1 MIETWR
7 WFGPNDPVTLDD
19 IRQAGATGIVTALH
33 DLPNGTVWPL
43 EAITARRDMIAA
55 AGLTWEVVE
64 SVPVHEDIKRAAPGW
79 EEKAEAWAQS
89 IRNLAACGI
98 RTVCYNFM
106 PLLDWTRTD
115 LTYAL
120 SDGALCLRYDAVDAA
135 VFDIHILA
143 RAKAAQDHRPEIA
156 AQAATRFA
164 QMSEEAQDALT
175 RTIIA
180 GLPGAEES
188 FDLESF
194 RAHLALYD
202 GIDAPRLR
210 ANLAAFL
217 ARVVPVAEEVGVR
230 LGMHPD
236 DPPFPI
242 FGLPRVVSTAE
253 DLQAI
258 LDMVQ
263 SPANGLTFCTG
274 SLGVRADNDLPAML
288 KRFGKHV
295 NFLHLRATLRE
306 ADGVSFHE
314 APHLAGNVDM
324 VAIGKAALAAEAA
337 QGRALPFRPDHGH
350 MLAHDQRVTSTPGYP
365 YIGRL
370 RGLAELRGILHA
382 LRWMADQ
389 QA

>member
-7 WFGPNDPVTLDD
+7 WFGPNDPVTLSD

-33 DLPNGTVWPL
+33 ALPNGTVWPIDQI
-43 EAITARRDMIAA
+43 EARRDMIAE
-55 AGLTWEVVE
+55 AGLRWEVVE

-79 EEKAEAWAQS
+79 EEKADAWAQS

-98 RTVCYNFM
+98 TTVCYNFM

-115 LTYAL
+115 LTFEL
-120 SDGALCLRYDAVDAA
+120 PDGARCLRYDAVDAA
-135 VFDIHILA
+135 LFDIHILA
-143 RAKAAQDHRPEIA
+143 RPGAAADHLPEIV
-156 AQAATRFA
+156 AQAESRFQ
-164 QMSEEAQDALT
+164 QMSSKRAEALT

-188 FDLESF
+188 FDLDSF

-202 GIDAPRLR
+202 GIDAARLR

-217 ARVVPVAEEVGVR
+217 KRVVPVAEEVGVR
-230 LGMHPD
+230 LGVHPD
-236 DPPFPI
+236 DPPFSI
-242 FGLPRVVSTAE
+242 FGLPRVVSTAD

-258 LDMVQ
+258 LEMAE

-288 KRFGKHV
+288 ERFGARV
-295 NFLHLRATLRE
+295 AFLHLRATLRE
-306 ADGVSFHE
+306 ADGASFHE
-314 APHLAGNVDM
+314 APHLAGDVDM
-324 VAIGKAALAAEAA
+324 VAICHAALAAEKA

-350 MLAHDQRVTSTPGYP
+350 MLAHDQRVDSTPGYP

-382 LRWMADQ
+382 LSRLG
-389 QA
+389 

>member
-33 DLPNGTVWPL
+33 SLPNGTVWPV
-43 EAITARRDMIAA
+43 EAIADRRDMIAA
-55 AGLTWEVVE
+55 AGLTWDVVE
-64 SVPVHEDIKRAAPGW
+64 SVPVHEDIKRGAPGW
-79 EEKAEAWAQS
+79 EEKADAWAQS
-89 IRNLAACGI
+89 IRNLADCGI
-98 RTVCYNFM
+98 TTVCYNFM

-120 SDGALCLRYDAVDAA
+120 PDGALCLRYDAVDAA

-143 RAKAAQDHRPEIA
+143 RDGAAQDHRPEIVT
-156 AQAATRFA
+156 QAAERVA
-164 QMSEEAQDALT
+164 QMTETDRDALT

-188 FDLESF
+188 FDLDSF
-194 RAHLALYD
+194 RAHLALYH
-202 GIDAPRLR
+202 GIDAAGLR

-217 ARVVPVAEEVGVR
+217 KRVVPVAEEVGVR
-230 LGMHPD
+230 LGVHPD

-242 FGLPRVVSTAE
+242 FGLPRVVSTAD

-258 LDMVQ
+258 LEMVK
-263 SPANGLTFCTG
+263 SPSNGLTFCTG
-274 SLGVRADNDLPAML
+274 SLGVRPDNDLPAML
-288 KRFGKHV
+288 TRFGAHV

-306 ADGVSFHE
+306 EDGVSFHE
-314 APHLAGNVDM
+314 APHLFGNVDM
-324 VAIGKAALAAEAA
+324 VAVCQAALAAEATQA
-337 QGRALPFRPDHGH
+337 RALPFRPDHGH
-350 MLAHDQRVTSTPGYP
+350 MLAHDQRVNSTPGYP

-370 RGLAELRGILHA
+370 RGLAELRGVLHT
-382 LRWMADQ
+382 LERLKQ
-389 QA
+389 SV